1 MKISRIETIHV
12 RPRWLLLRL
21 HTDTGLVGL
30 GESTLEGS
38 SLTVETMIREMGRWL
53 LGQDPRRIEHIWQH
67 LHRGSFYRGGPIHC
81 SALSGID
88 MALWDLLGKHLNAP
102 VHQLLG
108 GRVRDRIRVYAWT
121 DAGTSDD
128 YVNSVRDLRD
138 NRGLTAFKY
147 NATGMMRPLSSPA
160 GLQTAVDRLGALRK
174 AAGAHVDIAADFH
187 GRLTFPD
194 AKRLVKLL
202 EPHQPIFVE
211 EPILPGDA
219 DGLRE
224 ISESTSIPIAAGE
237 RLFTRWQFKQVLDRG
252 LVDIIQPDVGNAGGL
267 SEMRVLADMAESHHV
282 AFGPHSPNGLLHT
295 CASLQCAAISQT
307 FGAPGFR
314 PSAVD
319 RSIFD
324 GELPVLSPKGSFAV
338 QKAPGLGLWVQAGEL
353 HFDEGRVPRLVE
365 HGPDGTALD
374 W

>member
-194 AKRLVKLL
+194 AKRLIKLL

-237 RLFTRWQFKQVLDRG
+237 RLFTRWQFQELIAKRAVRI
-252 LVDIIQPDVGNAGGL
+252 VQPDLAHAGGI
-267 SEMRVLADMAESHHV
+267 SEVRRIAAMAESSDILLAPHCPLSPV
-282 AFGPHSPNGLLHT
+282 ALA
-295 CASLQCAAISQT
+295 ASLQIDAACPNFFIQEHVT
-307 FGAPGFR
+307 L
-314 PSAVD
+314 
-319 RSIFD
+319 
-324 GELPVLSPKGSFAV
+324 GETLLKKHFVVEAGHITVPTG
-338 QKAPGLGLWVQAGEL
+338 PGLGIEL
-353 HFDEGRVPRLVE
+353 DEVKLARETFDGIWDNPRFTAE
-365 HGPDGTALD
+365 DGGFAE